1 MFDRSL
7 NTPLKHCVNH
17 WNKSILL
24 RLYELRRSRMNQV
37 KFFTGCLLQILLCPM
52 LNTLNHINQATKK
65 NLLKYKNTSYIIKV
79 NPSDKRFWRTSLKAC
94 AIFFIFFFHFMLF
107 YLFYYFI
114 IYIFYFYEHI
124 IWKVSTTT
132 WKKKLQKISL
142 KLILAVPVGFV
153 GLLYEKW
160 PLNARTFFSLPQSK
174 QRTGDPR

>member
-52 LNTLNHINQATKK
+52 LNTLTHINQATKK

-94 AIFFIFFFHFMLF
+94 AIFFFFYSFYVVLLVLLFHYIYFLF
-107 YLFYYFI
+107 LWAHNMEGEYNYMKEETTKNQLKINISSASRFCWTSL
-114 IYIFYFYEHI
+114 
-124 IWKVSTTT
+124 WKMAFECTH
-132 WKKKLQKISL
+132 
-142 KLILAVPVGFV
+142 
-153 GLLYEKW
+153 
-160 PLNARTFFSLPQSK
+160 FFSLPQSK
-174 QRTGDPR
+174 QTTGDPR